1 MVERI
6 RRMIRGPVFMHK
18 SRERLRGMINTILL
32 FSIGATFLYGLAVYF
47 IAPNFS
53 LSHRIVGLIL
63 LYLSL
68 TWLINRRGHLATA
81 SLSLTIGL
89 WLLFTLI
96 FFLTGGID
104 NPGISAYLL
113 VVVVAGLL
121 LGGRASVVAAV
132 GSFLTMTILYWLEIT
147 GKLPAQMVPIPPVL
161 GSYLAVT
168 TFLVVIAVLLY
179 LTTQSIN
186 LAFRQ
191 AYENA
196 AALQTA
202 NFKLQQEIEERN
214 QVAAALRESEARNRI
229 LVENAPDAILVY
241 DAATNHYVDAN
252 QSAIE
257 LLGLSH
263 AQLLTIGPLQF
274 SPDQQPDGRP
284 SATITQAYITQTLNG
299 ETPVFEWWL
308 YDHQGILIPC
318 EVRLVRLPAA
328 QQRLIRCSV
337 VDIRE
342 RKRAEEQQRT
352 EQERLQQIIEAIP
365 VAVII
370 STRDAHRKILWSN
383 QTGARYAGASIET
396 LIGQS
401 TFDYYVEERAVL
413 DITRLTQEEQAL
425 YNYEIRLRNAQ
436 GIESWNRV
444 SIVPFTYQGQP
455 AHLSILINTQKLK
468 EVEEAL
474 RESEERFRIFVETS
488 FSGIVISSNG
498 IIMDVNESFARMFG
512 YSRAE
517 MIGLTPVETQ
527 TSESAQRVLA
537 HIAARKEGPIEAVGL
552 RKDGTTFPVE
562 IVAKNTIYE
571 GKPARLGAVNDL
583 TEKKRSEEMLRQTQK
598 MESLGLLAGG
608 IAHDFNNL
616 LVAILGQTSVALA
629 KMEQGEGAR
638 PHIEKVKK
646 AAERAASL
654 THQLLAYSGGGQFNI
669 QPIQL
674 NQLIQDN
681 IHFFEVALPSHV
693 RLETHLNET
702 LPLIEADAGQM
713 QQVLMNL
720 VINGAEAINGKQ
732 GIVRLTTYTMQLD
745 GSEIEYWQRTS
756 SPLTPGPYVGL
767 QVQDDGSGM
776 SAELLN
782 RIFDP
787 FFSTKATGRGLGLA
801 AVLGII
807 RGHQGG
813 VVVTSQPGHGTC
825 YRLIFP
831 ALPVVPTLPEQPSPA
846 FSTKQHAETILV
858 IDDEEWVREAVQDIL
873 TIEGFHVYAA
883 ADGQAGLNLFRHHQN
898 SIHLVLLDLAMPGLS
913 GQQTYQA
920 LRALDPQV
928 KIVLSSG
935 YDESDVAAMLA
946 RDPLTRFLQKPYDL
960 AQLTQ
965 HLSFLLQLRE

>member
-1 MVERI
+1 MVERL
-6 RRMIRGPVFMHK
+6 RRMVSGPVFILE
-18 SRERLRGMINTILL
+18 SRERLHGMINTILL
-32 FSIGATFLYGLAVYF
+32 FAMGATFFYGLVIYF
-47 IAPNFS
+47 IAPTFS
-53 LSHRIVGLIL
+53 LSHRVVSFIL
-63 LYLSL
+63 LYLAL
-68 TWLINRRGHLATA
+68 TWFINRRGHLTAA

-89 WLLFTLI
+89 WLLFTTI
-96 FFLTGGID
+96 FFLTGGLD
-104 NPGISAYLL
+104 NPGINGYLL

-121 LGGRASVVAAV
+121 LGGRASLVAAV
-132 GSFLTMTILYWLEIT
+132 GSFLTMTILYWLEMAD
-147 GKLPAQMVPIPPVL
+147 KLPDQVVPISYAL
-161 GSYLAVT
+161 GNYLAAT
-168 TFLVVIAVLLY
+168 IFLVVIAVLLY
-179 LTTQSIN
+179 LTTQNIA

-191 AYENA
+191 ADDNA

-202 NFKLQQEIEERN
+202 NLKLQQEIEERTL
-214 QVAAALRESEARNRI
+214 VAAALRESEARNRI

-241 DAATNHYVDAN
+241 DAITNHYVDAN
-252 QSAIE
+252 RSAIE

-263 AQLLTIGPLQF
+263 AELLTIGPLQF
-274 SPDQQPDGRP
+274 SPVQQPDGRP
-284 SATITQAYITQTLNG
+284 SAAITQAYITQTLNG

-308 YDHQGILIPC
+308 YNKQGTLIPC
-318 EVRLVRLPAA
+318 EIRLVRLPAA
-328 QQRLIRCSV
+328 QQRLIRCSL

-342 RKRAEEQQRT
+342 RKRAEAQQRT

-370 STRDAHRKILWSN
+370 STRDRHRKILWSN
-383 QTGARYAGASIET
+383 QMGARYAGASIET

-401 TFDYYVEERAVL
+401 TFDYYVEDRAIQE
-413 DITRLTQEEQAL
+413 ITKLTQEEQAL

-455 AHLSILINTQKLK
+455 AHLTILINTQKLK

-474 RESEERFRIFVETS
+474 RESEERFRVFVETS
-488 FSGIVISSNG
+488 FSGIVISSEG
-498 IIMDVNESFARMFG
+498 IIMDVNEPFARMFG
-512 YSRAE
+512 YSREE
-517 MIGLTPVETQ
+517 MIGLTPIETQ
-527 TSESAQRVLA
+527 TPESAQRVLA
-537 HIAARKEGPIEAVGL
+537 HIAAKKEGPIEAVGV
-552 RKDGTTFPVE
+552 RKDGSTFPVE
-562 IVAKNTIYE
+562 IVAKNTIYK

-629 KMEQGEGAR
+629 KMGQEEGAR
-638 PHIEKVKK
+638 PHVEKVKK

-669 QPIQL
+669 QPTQL

-681 IHFFEVALPSHV
+681 IHFFEVALPPHV

-702 LPLIEADAGQM
+702 LPLIDADAGQM

-720 VINGAEAINGKQ
+720 VINGAEAIDGKQ
-732 GIVRLTTYTMQLD
+732 GTVHLTTYTTQLD

-756 SPLTPGPYVGL
+756 LPLIPGLYVCL

-787 FFSTKATGRGLGLA
+787 FVSTKATGRGLGLS

-807 RGHQGG
+807 RGHRGG
-813 VVVTSQPGHGTC
+813 VVVQSQPGHGTC
-825 YRLIFP
+825 YRLVFP
-831 ALPVVPTLPEQPSPA
+831 ALPVAPEAPQPPTVTSPA
-846 FSTKQHAETILV
+846 KRRTETVLV

-873 TIEGFHVYAA
+873 TMEGCHVYAA
-883 ADGQAGLNLFRHHQN
+883 ADGQAGLTLFQHHRN
-898 SIHLVLLDLAMPGLS
+898 NIHLILLDLSMPGLN
-913 GQQTYQA
+913 GKQTYQA
-920 LRALDPQV
+920 LRALDPHV

-935 YDESDVAAMLA
+935 YDESDVATMLA
-946 RDPLTRFLQKPYDL
+946 DDPLTRFLHKPYDL
-960 AQLTQ
+960 TQLTQ
-965 HLSFLLQLRE
+965 HLYSLLQL